1 MLNATADHAEVLEQS
16 NTERKLR
23 AAIYARVSSYNQ
35 LHGYSI
41 EEQVRLC
48 RERCRLMG
56 WEVKYI
62 FKDEAVSGGSIDRPM
77 FQRMLEKA
85 MSGAFDVIV
94 FWKLDRFCRSLVDL
108 VNIERQLREWGVALH
123 SVTEQIDTTTPVGRF
138 NFRNLASAAE
148 LERDLIR
155 ERARMGM
162 HALARQKRWPNKSPP
177 LGYDLDDEGRLKVNH
192 EEAKL
197 VRRIFELYIEHKS
210 MAHVAYLLNKSGIK
224 TKKGKKWTGMK
235 VKEVLDNEIYRG
247 KYRVAGIED
256 FIEDYK
262 IIDDDTFNKAKSIR
276 NKNRRSKMQKER
288 KCAIIERI
296 FEEYLSYVK
305 NNGKRALKIV

>member
-1 MLNATADHAEVLEQS
+1 MRNVTADHAEVLDQS

-62 FKDEAVSGGSIDRPM
+62 FKDEAVSGRSIDRPM

-162 HALARQKRWPNKSPP
+162 HALARQKRWPNKLPP
-177 LGYDLDDEGRLKVNH
+177 LGYDLDEDGRLKVNKK
-192 EEAKL
+192 EAEL
-197 VRRIFELYIEHKS
+197 VRRIFNLYLKHKS
-210 MAHVAYLLNKSGIK
+210 MPHVAYLLNKEGLK
-224 TKKGKKWTGMK
+224 TKRGKNWSAVA
-235 VKEVLDNEIYRG
+235 VKKVLDNEIYIGR
-247 KYRVAGIED
+247 YRVAGIDEKVEEYAIINED
-256 FIEDYK
+256 TFSKVAEIRKKYRARWKNMTELRRSATIEKIFNEYLMYARNQAKLK
-262 IIDDDTFNKAKSIR
+262 II
-276 NKNRRSKMQKER
+276 
-288 KCAIIERI
+288 
-296 FEEYLSYVK
+296 
-305 NNGKRALKIV
+305 